1 MRGMDGPAGTRILLV
16 DDHELV
22 RAGLRA
28 FLDAEDGLEVVG
40 EAGTAR
46 AALAA
51 LGRGHPDVVVLDV
64 RLPDGDGVE
73 VCREIRS
80 RHPATRVLMLTSF
93 ADEAALID
101 SILAGASGYVLKAT
115 THEGLVEAIRRVAA
129 GESLIDPAVTAVL
142 FRKLRGQEAAA
153 QPLSWLTQQERR
165 ILDLMGEGLT
175 NREIAQR
182 LHLAEQTVKNYVS
195 SVLSKLG
202 LKGRTQAALYIS
214 KLAQA
219 Q

>member
-1 MRGMDGPAGTRILLV
+1 MDGPAGTRILLV

-46 AALAA
+46 A
-51 LGRGHPDVVVLDV
+51 
-64 RLPDGDGVE
+64 DGDGVE